1 VSYRLGRL
9 APDYSKPRLWLEDYY
24 VKTSLPVPP
33 QNVDRM
39 SKVSSWPMYLND
51 RYGDCTI
58 AGAGHFLGAQSAF
71 ALGKEVIFSDATITA
86 AYQAVCPGFDPV
98 TDSNDNGATLQNVL
112 AYMSDANAFGTTV
125 LAYAQLKGTDPA
137 SLKLALYLFGSVYI
151 GVNLPQSAE
160 QQFSE
165 GKPWIYERGSP
176 IIGGHCVVIQKMT
189 PEYPNESTVVT
200 WGGSVRAS
208 DEWLATYMEEAWVAI
223 TPDWIQTNQHS
234 VDGLDVAQMTADA
247 AAI

>member
-1 VSYRLGRL
+1 
-9 APDYSKPRLWLEDYY
+9 
-24 VKTSLPVPP
+24 
-33 QNVDRM
+33 
-39 SKVSSWPMYLND
+39 
-51 RYGDCTI
+51 
-58 AGAGHFLGAQSAF
+58 
-71 ALGKEVIFSDATITA
+71 
-86 AYQAVCPGFDPV
+86 
-98 TDSNDNGATLQNVL
+98 
-112 AYMSDANAFGTTV
+112 MSDANAFGTTV

-234 VDGLDVAQMTADA
+234 IDGLDVAQMTADA